1 MSFENLVLGF
11 ELNPALLGGT
21 PAFRIFAIRD
31 KNPLSKREK
40 GRRPLE
46 APNNAMRII
55 HGRLIKYLRSLKVE
69 MPYATACRPG
79 DSPLKNVERHRQSRF
94 FCLLDLRRAYQS
106 VQVGKLASVLHQADP
121 RLKGQFWEVRAFL
134 QRYCMS
140 QTGGVPA
147 GAPASPDLFNLY
159 CAVLL
164 DEKIGNLCRQHGL
177 IYTRYVDDLTISGNI
192 TVSRRVRAQVR
203 AIIASAGFKV
213 NHLKSQTHDL
223 QKSTLVINGIGLELG
238 GRVFV
243 PPFYLRHVRGLLHE
257 GLKGDLSLAPKIQGA
272 MSVVLG
278 IVNQRKPTAS
288 EQRVLRQ
295 CKRFRRLIGQTKRE
309 QRKAPASV

>member
-11 ELNPALLGGT
+11 ELDPALLGGN

-31 KNPLSKREK
+31 KNPLSRRTKKR
-40 GRRPLE
+40 RHLE
-46 APNNAMRII
+46 APNDAMRII
-55 HGRLIKYLRSLKVE
+55 HARLVAYLRSLKVE
-69 MPYATACRPG
+69 MPHATGCRSG

-94 FCLLDLRRAYQS
+94 FYLLDLAHAYQS
-106 VQVGKLASVLHQADP
+106 VQVGKLASVLYRADP
-121 RLKGQFWEVRAFL
+121 RLKGQFWETRAFL
-134 QRYCMS
+134 KRYCMS
-140 QTGGVPA
+140 QMGGIPA

-164 DEKIGNLCRQHGL
+164 DEKIGKLCQRHGL
-177 IYTRYVDDLTISGNI
+177 VYTRYVDDLTISGNI

-203 AIIASAGFKV
+203 AIIASAGFLV

-223 QKSTLVINGIGLELG
+223 QKSTLMINGIGLELG

-243 PPFYLRHVRGLLHE
+243 PPFYLRHVQGLLHE
-257 GLKGDLSLAPKIQGA
+257 GLRGDFSLAPKIQGA

-278 IVNQRKPTAS
+278 IVNQRKPTAT

-295 CKRFRRLIGQTKRE
+295 YQRFRRLLGQMKRE
-309 QRKAPASV
+309 QRKAPVPV